1 MNGRI
6 LMADIGR
13 ALRTAVTTG
22 KVKFGLA
29 ASKKA
34 IKNGTAKLLV
44 ISQNCPDDWLKSENL
59 DIERVVY
66 PGNNMSLGEAC
77 GKPFAISSLVVVDQG
92 SSNILSL

>member
-6 LMADIGR
+6 LMVDIGR

-22 KVKFGLA
+22 NVKFGLA

-34 IKNGTAKLLV
+34 IKSGTAKLLV
-44 ISQNCPDDWLKSENL
+44 IAQNCPDDWLKS
-59 DIERVVY
+59 DTPDVKRVVY
-66 PGNNMSLGEAC
+66 PGNNVSLGEAC
-77 GKPFAISSLVVVDQG
+77 GKPFAISSLVVIDQG